1 MSRKPTLS
9 EAQIDRLLQEIDER
23 NFLQSE
29 EEFFGIRRFNI
40 DGLEDGE
47 FVAVETLRAV
57 QGMGAA
63 L

>member
-1 MSRKPTLS
+1 MSKSKTLS
-9 EAQIDRLLQEIDER
+9 EAQIDRLLREVDER

-29 EEFFGIRRFNI
+29 EEFFGVRRFNI

-57 QGMGAA
+57 QCLGAS